1 ERGGGGEIDS
11 TGSPRPRPRAGGVG
25 VVARA
30 LRVSGARPPAIER
43 EANTLV
49 CRRGWSA
56 IADSKRRL
64 ARLMEDP
71 DAVRAIA
78 RAPAAVE
85 PNWGER

>member
-1 ERGGGGEIDS
+1 M
-11 TGSPRPRPRAGGVG
+11 
-25 VVARA
+25 VARA

-56 IADSKRRL
+56 IADSTCRL
-64 ARLMEDP
+64 ARRGEGP

-78 RAPAAVE
+78 RGPAAVE